1 MMYKKEK
8 NWNLWLKIKMP
19 KCIRCGTKISIDIY
33 EDNNDCCFKCDN
45 GRIGCFPKRLPNHK
59 LICNDLI

>member
-1 MMYKKEK
+1 MIYKKEK
-8 NWNLWLKIKMP
+8 MKLYLKIKMP
-19 KCIRCGTKISIDIY
+19 KCIRCGTKISIDDY
-33 EDNNDCCFKCDN
+33 DNNNDCCFICVN

>member
-1 MMYKKEK
+1 
-8 NWNLWLKIKMP
+8 MP

-33 EDNNDCCFKCDN
+33 DNNNDCCFKCDN

>member
-1 MMYKKEK
+1 
-8 NWNLWLKIKMP
+8 MP

-33 EDNNDCCFKCDN
+33 EYNNDCCFKCDN
-45 GRIGCFPKRLPNHK
+45 GRIGCFPKRLPNHE